1 MSKVLDY
8 LPYAIPIILINCN
21 KVAPLTLTPLSSN
34 CFRDGY
40 VFDVCLLGDC
50 NAVVAAPTQVLG
62 WDQDNTVSSNPTPEQ
77 YRLANTADGRTLLF
91 SGATKEE
98 EP

>member
-1 MSKVLDY
+1 M
-8 LPYAIPIILINCN
+8 
-21 KVAPLTLTPLSSN
+21 
-34 CFRDGY
+34 
-40 VFDVCLLGDC
+40 
-50 NAVVAAPTQVLG
+50 VAAPTQVLG